1 MTNQSTKESG
11 GGTCRRAFVGVTR
24 RGKFWGKGCRQ
35 ARKPVPPIVRSAR
48 SKQGLLFSRPPN
60 HPSCTDRVRRQARP
74 DFPSASFA
82 DRSPT
87 TRLGKQAAGGADG
100 EGDAPFGN

>member
-1 MTNQSTKESG
+1 MTNQSIKESG

-48 SKQGLLFSRPPN
+48 SKQGSLFSRPPN
-60 HPSCTDRVRRQARP
+60 HPPCTDRGALP
-74 DFPSASFA
+74 GAP
-82 DRSPT
+82 
-87 TRLGKQAAGGADG
+87 RLSLRFLRGPIA
-100 EGDAPFGN
+100 